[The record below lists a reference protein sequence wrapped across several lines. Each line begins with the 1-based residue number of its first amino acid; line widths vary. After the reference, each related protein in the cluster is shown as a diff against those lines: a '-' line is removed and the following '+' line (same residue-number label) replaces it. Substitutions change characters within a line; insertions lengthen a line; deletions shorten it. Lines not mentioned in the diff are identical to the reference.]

1 MGGMNND
8 FIDSAESTFLT
19 RLTWPKKW
27 KNAIII
33 KRIVDDLLT
42 LLEYW
47 GQYTP
52 LNSIKLIDT
61 RFFPSLYTSDGLV
74 RL

>member
-1 MGGMNND
+1 MGGMNNN

-19 RLTWPKKW
+19 RLTLLKKW
-27 KNAIII
+27 KNAINI
-33 KRIVDDLLT
+33 KRIVEDLLT

-52 LNSIKLIDT
+52 LNLSKLIDT
-61 RFFPSLYTSDGLV
+61 SFSPFIYTSDWLV
-74 RL
+74 RM